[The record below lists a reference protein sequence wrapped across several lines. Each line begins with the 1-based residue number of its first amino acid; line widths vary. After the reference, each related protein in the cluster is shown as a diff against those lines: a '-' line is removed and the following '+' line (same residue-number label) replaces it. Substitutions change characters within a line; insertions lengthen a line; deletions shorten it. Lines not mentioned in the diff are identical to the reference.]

1 MLVLDGYQIG
11 GKQRFEITTKTVQI
25 EHFVQFLS

>member
-11 GKQRFEITTKTVQI
+11 GKQRFEITTKTAQAA
-25 EHFVQFLS
+25 HFIQFLS